1 MAKSK
6 YVSNKNE
13 TIALFKNPFLEYFS
27 HIHPVTPVIVF
38 VPILSACAY
47 FGFQRVPAVY
57 GVGGFL
63 FGILLWTLTEY
74 IIHRWVFHYEPKT
87 DTGRKI
93 HFLVHGI
100 HHDYPRDATRLV
112 MPLLISAPL
121 ATFFFYLFMA
131 VFGNY
136 YLLIFSGFVLGYVS
150 YDSIHYAT
158 HHINLKGKI
167 GGFLRS
173 YHLRHHYEDE
183 HTAYGVS
190 NPLWDYIFR
199 SIPSYMLDL
208 KKVPD
213 LDSKKVPQLPKEV
226 EDRQNDILGEEAKTA

>member
-13 TIALFKNPFLEYFS
+13 TIRLFENPVLEYFS
-27 HIHPVTPVIVF
+27 HIHPITPVVTYTPAI
-38 VPILSACAY
+38 IACFY
-47 FGFQRVPAVY
+47 FGLQKVNIVNGLLAF
-57 GVGGFL
+57 VGGV
-63 FGILLWTLTEY
+63 LLWTLVEY
-74 IIHRWVFHYEPKT
+74 VIHRWLFHYHPTSVPGK
-87 DTGRKI
+87 KL

-112 MPLLISAPL
+112 MPLLVSIPL
-121 ATFFFYLFMA
+121 AVGFFYLFMLLFGSFYLM
-131 VFGNY
+131 VFG
-136 YLLIFSGFVLGYVS
+136 GFILGYVC

-158 HHINLKGKI
+158 HHINIKGKI

-190 NPLWDYIFR
+190 SPLWDYVFR
-199 SIPSYMLDL
+199 TIPRYMLDL
-208 KKVPD
+208 NNVPD
-213 LDSKKVPQLPKEV
+213 IKIADKKEKQVSTV
-226 EDRQNDILGEEAKTA
+226 NS

>member
-13 TIALFKNPFLEYFS
+13 TIPLFKNPFLEYFS
-27 HIHPVTPVIVF
+27 HIHPVTPVVVF
-38 VPILSACAY
+38 VPVILVCAY
-47 FGFQRVPAVY
+47 FGFQRVPVVN
-57 GVGGFL
+57 GTLSFFG
-63 FGILLWTLTEY
+63 GILLWTLVEY
-74 IIHRWVFHYEPKT
+74 VIHRWVFHYDPKT
-87 DTGRKI
+87 ETGKKI

-112 MPLLISAPL
+112 MPLLVSVPL

-131 VFGNY
+131 AFGSY
-136 YLLIFSGFVLGYVS
+136 YLLVFSGFVLGYVS

-167 GGFLRS
+167 GGFLRA
-173 YHLRHHYEDE
+173 YHLRHHYEDD

-190 NPLWDYIFR
+190 NPLWDYVFR

-213 LDSKKVPQLPKEV
+213 IDVEEEKNKKAAV
-226 EDRQNDILGEEAKTA
+226 

>member
-13 TIALFKNPFLEYFS
+13 TIPLFKNRFLEYFS
-27 HIHPVTPVIVF
+27 HIHPITPVVVY
-38 VPILSACAY
+38 VPVLLICAY
-47 FGFQRVPAVY
+47 FGFQRIPVIN
-57 GVGGFL
+57 GILSFL
-63 FGILLWTLTEY
+63 TGILLWTLTEY
-74 IIHRWVFHYEPKT
+74 IIHRWVFHYEPKSE
-87 DTGRKI
+87 TGKKI

-112 MPLLISAPL
+112 MPLLVSIPL
-121 ATFFFYLFMA
+121 ATFFFYIFMLA
-131 VFGNY
+131 FGSY
-136 YLLIFSGFVLGYVS
+136 YLIIFSGFVLGYVS

-158 HHINLKGKI
+158 HHINLKGKL
-167 GGFLRS
+167 GSFLRS

-190 NPLWDYIFR
+190 TPLWDYIFR
-199 SIPSYMLDL
+199 TVPSYLVDL

-213 LDSKKVPQLPKEV
+213 IELEKNDEKKAAV
-226 EDRQNDILGEEAKTA
+226 

>member
-13 TIALFKNPFLEYFS
+13 TIPLFKNSFLEYFS
-27 HIHPVTPVIVF
+27 HIHPVTPVVVY
-38 VPILSACAY
+38 VPVILFCAY
-47 FGFQRVPAVY
+47 FGFQRVPVVNGILAY
-57 GVGGFL
+57 AGGV
-63 FGILLWTLTEY
+63 LLWTLTEY
-74 IIHRWVFHYEPKT
+74 VIHRWAFHYEPKSA
-87 DTGRKI
+87 TGKKV

-112 MPLLISAPL
+112 MPLLVSVPL
-121 ATFFFYLFMA
+121 ATLFFYIFMA
-131 VFGNY
+131 SFGSY
-136 YLLIFSGFVLGYVS
+136 YLVIFSGFVLGYVS

-173 YHLRHHYEDE
+173 YHLRHHYEDD

-190 NPLWDYIFR
+190 TPLWDYIFR
-199 SIPSYMLDL
+199 TIPSYMLDL

-213 LDSKKVPQLPKEV
+213 IEVGKDDDKKAT
-226 EDRQNDILGEEAKTA
+226 I

>member
-13 TIALFKNPFLEYFS
+13 TIPLFKNPVLEYFS
-27 HIHPVTPVIVF
+27 HIHPITPVVVF
-38 VPILSACAY
+38 VPVILVSAY
-47 FGFQRVPAVY
+47 FGFLNVNVVNGIIAFA
-57 GVGGFL
+57 G
-63 FGILLWTLTEY
+63 GILLWTLIEY
-74 IIHRWVFHYEPKT
+74 VIHRWVFHYHPKSES
-87 DTGRKI
+87 GKKI

-112 MPLLISAPL
+112 MPLLVSVPL
-121 ATFFFYLFMA
+121 AIFFYYLFM
-131 VFGNY
+131 
-136 YLLIFSGFVLGYVS
+136 LLFWKYNMLVFSGFVLGYVS

-167 GGFLRS
+167 GSFLRT

-190 NPLWDYIFR
+190 NPLWDYVFR

-213 LDSKKVPQLPKEV
+213 IEIGNETEIEKN
-226 EDRQNDILGEEAKTA
+226 DRDKQTMQS